1 MCPRCS
7 GTLYQS
13 INVVGGRGGSDG
25 SVVIGGRQHERSNNG
40 NGSYDG
46 EKEVVEEEV
55 DGKNN
60 ETIMALGVS
69 GRQKSAGKDG
79 DRHNDGNKEVID
91 GNDRNNATT
100 GRVYKNADGG
110 AVVGSPSTLSVKNV
124 PVGEGSAGWPLQPRP
139 APVTPQPPSGRCVGR
154 YRAPPGGTRQR
165 RRKRRSLATAQ

>member
-1 MCPRCS
+1 MNPRCS

-13 INVVGGRGGSDG
+13 TNVAGGRGGSDG
-25 SVVIGGRQHERSNNG
+25 SVVIGGRQHERSKNR

-79 DRHNDGNKEVID
+79 DRRNDGNKEVID
-91 GNDRNNATT
+91 GNNGNNAAT
-100 GRVYKNADGG
+100 GMVNKNADGG
-110 AVVGSPSTLSVKNV
+110 TVVGSPSTLSVKDI
-124 PVGEGSAGWPLQPRP
+124 PVGEGCAGWTLQPQP

-154 YRAPPGGTRQR
+154 YHAPPGGTRQR